1 MVQTKME
8 RGVDPTRWTTRVPQ
22 KRKSLVEMAMVQT
35 KMEMVMYPIILT
47 TMVPQKRQSLV
58 KMVMDLMEMAMVQTK
73 MAMDPMEMVMDPM
86 EMAMVPLVME
96 MDQMEMEMGQ
106 METEMDPTDCVVRS
120 HVKSV
125 SQSGSQYAR
134 ITHLQAAKKFQPK
147 FPPQSQLRS
156 ASRSPPKCA
165 EM

>member
-1 MVQTKME
+1 MLHPKLHL
-8 RGVDPTRWTTRVPQ
+8 
-22 KRKSLVEMAMVQT
+22 LV
-35 KMEMVMYPIILT
+35 
-47 TMVPQKRQSLV
+47 
-58 KMVMDLMEMAMVQTK
+58 DLMEMGMGPTE
-73 MAMDPMEMVMDPM
+73 MAMGPIAIAMDQMEMVMDPM
-86 EMAMVPLVME
+86 EMDQMEMAMGLMGMAMDQMEMEMDLIEME
-96 MDQMEMEMGQ
+96 MDQMEMGQ
-106 METEMDPTDCVVRS
+106 TEMDQMDCVARF

-134 ITHLQAAKKFQPK
+134 ITHLPAAKKFQPK

>member
-1 MVQTKME
+1 
-8 RGVDPTRWTTRVPQ
+8 
-22 KRKSLVEMAMVQT
+22 MVQT

-47 TMVPQKRQSLV
+47 TMVPQKRQS
-58 KMVMDLMEMAMVQTK
+58 LMEMAMVQTK

-96 MDQMEMEMGQ
+96 MDQMEMVMDLMEMDLMEMDQ
-106 METEMDPTDCVVRS
+106 MVMDPMETEMDLTITEMDPMDCVARS

-134 ITHLQAAKKFQPK
+134 VTHLPAAKKFQPK

>member
-1 MVQTKME
+1 
-8 RGVDPTRWTTRVPQ
+8 
-22 KRKSLVEMAMVQT
+22 MVQT

-47 TMVPQKRQSLV
+47 TMVPQKRQSL
-58 KMVMDLMEMAMVQTK
+58 MEMAMVQTK

-86 EMAMVPLVME
+86 ERAMVPLVME
-96 MDQMEMEMGQ
+96 MDQMVMDPMETEMDLTI
-106 METEMDPTDCVVRS
+106 TEMDPTDCVARS

-134 ITHLQAAKKFQPK
+134 ITHLPAAKKFQPK

>member
-8 RGVDPTRWTTRVPQ
+8 MVMYPIIFTTMVPQ
-22 KRKSLVEMAMVQT
+22 KRQSLVEMAMVQT

-47 TMVPQKRQSLV
+47 TMSPQKRQSLV

-73 MAMDPMEMVMDPM
+73 MAMDPMEMDLMEMDQMVMDPM
-86 EMAMVPLVME
+86 ETE
-96 MDQMEMEMGQ
+96 MDLTI
-106 METEMDPTDCVVRS
+106 TEMDPTDCVARS

-134 ITHLQAAKKFQPK
+134 ITHLPAAKKFQPK

>member
-8 RGVDPTRWTTRVPQ
+8 MVMYPIILTSMVPQ
-22 KRKSLVEMAMVQT
+22 KRQSLVEMAMVQT

-47 TMVPQKRQSLV
+47 TMAPQKRQSLV

-73 MAMDPMEMVMDPM
+73 MAMDPMEM
-86 EMAMVPLVME
+86 E
-96 MDQMEMEMGQ
+96 MDLTI
-106 METEMDPTDCVVRS
+106 TEMDPTDCVARS

-134 ITHLQAAKKFQPK
+134 ITHLPAAKKFQPK

>member
-1 MVQTKME
+1 MEMDQMEIIMVIILTSMLHPKLHLLVDLME
-8 RGVDPTRWTTRVPQ
+8 TVMDPT
-22 KRKSLVEMAMVQT
+22 EMAMGPIAIAKDQ
-35 KMEMVMYPIILT
+35 MEMVMD
-47 TMVPQKRQSLV
+47 Q
-58 KMVMDLMEMAMVQTK
+58 
-73 MAMDPMEMVMDPM
+73 MEMVMDPM
-86 EMAMVPLVME
+86 EMDQMEMAMGLMGMAMDQMEMEMDLIEME
-96 MDQMEMEMGQ
+96 MDQMEMGQ
-106 METEMDPTDCVVRS
+106 TEMDPTDCVARS

-134 ITHLQAAKKFQPK
+134 ITHLPAAKKFQPK